1 MKNKKIINK
10 KEEKASADIA
20 ALAKKTEALDARIDG
35 FCQKTINEIHYC
47 FIKYPEQMR
56 DKLPEA
62 SQAFHDV
69 ADHLDKGYDELRA
82 IIESVDKLGN

>member
-1 MKNKKIINK
+1 
-10 KEEKASADIA
+10 
-20 ALAKKTEALDARIDG
+20 
-35 FCQKTINEIHYC
+35 
-47 FIKYPEQMR
+47 MR

-69 ADHLDKGYDELRA
+69 ADHLDKGYDELMA

>member
-1 MKNKKIINK
+1 MAVSDLGAARAMIFCVSDYTEKQKI
-10 KEEKASADIA
+10 
-20 ALAKKTEALDARIDG
+20 
-35 FCQKTINEIHYC
+35 INEIHYF